1 MEPAAQ
7 TGRALPEVFRMVT
20 VHDRLTEELQRSCL
34 RLNDE
39 LIFRP
44 QKYGQ
49 DTFIHIEIPSAA
61 RFFRVGFAEYA
72 FLSQFNG
79 NTTFAAALAVVAQ
92 SQGADALSEQQARE
106 IVSWLLEN
114 GLAGFAGEESGIDA
128 KKVQENK
135 TNLLS
140 KLNPFWLKFPFGNPD
155 QLFASALPW
164 CRAVLHPLMLALVTI
179 FILAGLFTALVNWK
193 GLFGGYHVFASGNW
207 VWLLV
212 SWIALKLVHEFAH
225 GIVCKYF
232 GGQVRETGLIFI
244 LFAPLAYV
252 DVTSSWRFAN
262 RWKRIAVASAGI
274 IVELTIASACVFA
287 LLYTQSEVVR
297 DILTNTIL
305 MAGLTTLLFNA
316 NPLMRFDGYFV
327 LADLLKIPNL
337 YENGS
342 AAFRQDMGW
351 LFLGQSPNSSCREI
365 RTRRLIV
372 SIYGWLASVW
382 KVLICVGLSIAASAM
397 FGGFGILL
405 AAFGIF
411 SWFGKPCFEMFK
423 RLSIHFKQR
432 PSSLIRTG
440 FLTALTASF
449 ILASWFWIPSPF
461 SVRAPCLVQYE
472 DATRVRAETAGFIV
486 ELLAQEGDRV
496 KAGDAL
502 LRIENRELETEVA
515 ELRAKLQ
522 YEQTRE
528 RIALDQS
535 KAGEAQ
541 IAAREQH
548 ATTTK
553 LVSRQSELNNLLVK
567 APCSGKIVAR
577 DFEHLQ
583 DKYVSRG
590 DVLLLIGDENTKE
603 LVISLPATELDS
615 AKRMVG
621 TSIPLEIGHRRKFQ
635 ATVDRINP
643 RATMQVSHESLIDPN
658 GGPIAVRQSAD
669 RPEHDDSATEYEYL
683 HPRLKMV
690 ARIDDTVATTLFAG
704 QRGRAV
710 LPGSTETLGKSAY
723 LAIREWILNQI
734 RLVDTDT

>member
-1 MEPAAQ
+1 
-7 TGRALPEVFRMVT
+7 MVT

-49 DTFIHIEIPSAA
+49 ETFFHIEIPSTG
-61 RFFRVGFAEYA
+61 RFFRVGFTEYA

-92 SQGADALSEQQARE
+92 SQSADALSEQRARE

-114 GLAGFAGEESGIDA
+114 GLAGFVGEESGIDA

-135 TNLLS
+135 TSMLG
-140 KLNPFWLKFPFGNPD
+140 KLNPFWLKFPFGDPD
-155 QLFASALPW
+155 RLFASSLPW
-164 CRAVLHPLMLALVTI
+164 CRAAMHPLIFAMATI
-179 FILAGLFTALVNWK
+179 FILAGLFTALVNWRE
-193 GLFGGYHVFASGNW
+193 LFGDYQVFASGNW

-212 SWIALKLVHEFAH
+212 SWVVLKLIHEFAH
-225 GIVCKYF
+225 GIVCKHF

-262 RWKRIAVASAGI
+262 RWKRIAVAGAGI
-274 IVELTIASACVFA
+274 FVELMIASACVFA
-287 LLYTQSEVVR
+287 LLYTQSELVK

-342 AAFRQDMGW
+342 RAFGQDMAW
-351 LFLGQSPNSSCREI
+351 LFLGQRPDASCREI

-372 SIYGWLASVW
+372 SVYGWFASVW
-382 KVLICVGLSIAASAM
+382 KVLICVGLSIGASAM

-405 AAFGIF
+405 AAFGIV
-411 SWFGKPCFEMFK
+411 SWFGKPCLELFK

-432 PSSLIRTG
+432 PGSLIRTG
-440 FLTALTASF
+440 LLTTLTASF
-449 ILASWFWIPSPF
+449 VMASWFWIPSPF
-461 SVRAPCLVQYE
+461 SVRAPCLVEYE
-472 DATRVRAETAGFIV
+472 DATQVRTETDGFIV
-486 ELLAQEGDRV
+486 ELLAKEGDRV

-502 LRIENRELETEVA
+502 LRIENRELEAEVA
-515 ELRAKLQ
+515 ELKAKLQ
-522 YEQTRE
+522 YEETRE

-535 KAGEAQ
+535 MAGEAQ
-541 IAAREQH
+541 IAAREQR
-548 ATTTK
+548 ATITK
-553 LVSRQSELNNLLVK
+553 LVSRQAELNNLLVK

-577 DFEHLQ
+577 GFEHLQ
-583 DKYVSRG
+583 DKYVSSG
-590 DVLLLIGDENTKE
+590 DVLLSIGDENTKE
-603 LVISLPATELDS
+603 IVISLPATELDS
-615 AKRMVG
+615 ARRLVG
-621 TSIPLEIGHRRKFQ
+621 TSIPLEIGCRRRFQ

-643 RATMQVSHESLIDPN
+643 RATTRINHESLIDPN
-658 GGPIAVRQSAD
+658 GGPIAVRQSSD
-669 RPEHDDSATEYEYL
+669 IPEHDKSDSEYEFL
-683 HPRLKMV
+683 HPRLNIV
-690 ARIDDTVATTLFAG
+690 ARIDGKVAGTLYSG

-710 LPGSTETLGKSAY
+710 LPGATATLGKSAY

-734 RLVDTDT
+734 RFVGADT